1 MPFSTNSMTTPCH
14 ETIAIPGQVH
24 DPDVHREMLHI
35 ACVADERYGSYAGIT
50 FFSVIRANREVP
62 VHLHLFSDGVSRRDI
77 ERIQTMASSAGAGCS
92 IYDVAT
98 QLDRFPYLTG
108 KFHYSRATYGR
119 LFIADLLPN
128 DIDWVIYLDCD
139 ILCVGSL
146 SALWNR
152 RQSVATA
159 AAVSDVWVNSDRA
172 YKESVGCDPNSVYYN
187 CGVMLINVRE
197 WRARRLFPALI
208 DFLHHNPSLRYV
220 DQDAVNAVL
229 GQELL
234 ELEPYWNVFISAP
247 DADQVTAALDA
258 AVNIHY
264 CAALKPW
271 HLGYSIC
278 GGVAGDR
285 YRATKAISPWRWQL
299 PDPQIG
305 RLKKRIREKIGSFG

>member
-128 DIDWVIYLDCD
+128 DIDWEYIWIAIFYASARCLPYGTDGRAWQRPQLFQTFGSTPIELTKKASDVILIAYT
-139 ILCVGSL
+139 I
-146 SALWNR
+146 
-152 RQSVATA
+152 TA
-159 AAVSDVWVNSDRA
+159 A
-172 YKESVGCDPNSVYYN
+172 
-187 CGVMLINVRE
+187 
-197 WRARRLFPALI
+197 
-208 DFLHHNPSLRYV
+208 
-220 DQDAVNAVL
+220 
-229 GQELL
+229 
-234 ELEPYWNVFISAP
+234 
-247 DADQVTAALDA
+247 
-258 AVNIHY
+258 
-264 CAALKPW
+264 
-271 HLGYSIC
+271 
-278 GGVAGDR
+278 
-285 YRATKAISPWRWQL
+285 
-299 PDPQIG
+299 
-305 RLKKRIREKIGSFG
+305 